1 MTAFKIILTASR
13 TWDRPDV
20 VDKTLTILAEAAFKS
35 GYDEVVV
42 RHGACSRG
50 GDVMAD
56 NWVREHYFE
65 GWSVRADRRP
75 ADWKNLGK
83 RAGVARNADMV
94 RDGADVCLALIRNL
108 SKGATDCAER
118 AERAGIPVQIV
129 DYDDLA
135 DDIADAA
142 EVSS

>member
-1 MTAFKIILTASR
+1 MSTFRIILTASR

-20 VDKTLTILAEAAFKS
+20 VDSALSILAEAAFKN
-35 GYDEVVV
+35 GFDEVVV

-56 NWVREHYFE
+56 DWVRRHFFE

-75 ADWKNLGK
+75 ADWKRLGK
-83 RAGVARNADMV
+83 RAGVARNADMI
-94 RDGADVCLALIRNL
+94 RDGADVCLALVRDM
-108 SKGATDCAER
+108 SRGATDCAER
-118 AERAGIPVQIV
+118 AERAGIPVQLI
-129 DYDDLA
+129 DY

>member
-20 VDKTLTILAEAAFKS
+20 VDQTLTILAEAAFKA

-56 NWVREHYFE
+56 DWVRRHRFE
-65 GWSVRADRRP
+65 GWSVRADRWP
-75 ADWKNLGK
+75 ADWKQLGK
-83 RAGVARNADMV
+83 RAGVARNAEMV
-94 RDGADVCLALIRNL
+94 RAGADVCLALIRSL

-118 AERAGIPVQIV
+118 AERAGIPVQVI
-129 DYDDLA
+129 DYDD
-135 DDIADAA
+135 ISDAA
-142 EVSS
+142 EVSL